1 MVVLSHYLKWVADHT
16 LIFSAHMRKKQNIL
30 TNKQPTSSECSPD
43 NIELDEE
50 REQNCRLCWMRGN
63 CSKRNHK
70 CVHAYICDPFH
81 FKRWCIF
88 IQEGAAGSCADRLL
102 KKMQLISFFSL
113 ISALR
118 PVIWEC
124 HFIHHSIVK
133 ISNYAEAVKSFLG
146 NFFFFLFFP
155 SFIFYTSLFPL
166 KWTCYRCSSC
176 CGKTADY

>member
-102 KKMQLISFFSL
+102 KKMQLISFSPLFLLLDRSFGNAIL
-113 ISALR
+113 FITVSWRSAIMLKQWNLFW
-118 PVIWEC
+118 VT
-124 HFIHHSIVK
+124 
-133 ISNYAEAVKSFLG
+133 
-146 NFFFFLFFP
+146 FFFFIL
-155 SFIFYTSLFPL
+155 PL
-166 KWTCYRCSSC
+166 VHFLYKLIPLEVNLL
-176 CGKTADY
+176 